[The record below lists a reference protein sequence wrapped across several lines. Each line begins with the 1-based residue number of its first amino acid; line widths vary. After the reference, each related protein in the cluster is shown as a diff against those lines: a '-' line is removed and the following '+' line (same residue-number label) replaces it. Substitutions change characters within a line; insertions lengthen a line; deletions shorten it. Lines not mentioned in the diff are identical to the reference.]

1 MTDGEIEEALENA
14 HQEVFNLRIQHVIG
28 QLSDTS
34 RMRAVRRD
42 IARLKTVHRER
53 ELWAAYEAATDE
65 GEA

>member
-34 RMRAVRRD
+34 RVRAVRRD

-53 ELWAAYEAATDE
+53 ELWAAYEAVSGE